1 MSEQEGETTTS
12 NSDFLSRSESSI
24 YMADLKQVTSNWIT
38 RSYHFKK
45 LCRYVFDI
53 CDKNKTGAINST
65 ELYAGVLLV
74 HLTLAKYAGPAACY
88 PASRETVEE
97 LFKASDDDDS
107 GGIDKE
113 EFETI
118 VVSEKIGFLSVMQ
131 SWLWQMRILSNRLAH
146 PKTYRLLLQ
155 LQYPHVSWPITRF
168 SSVWFPTLR
177 RESLISFNSLEWMT
191 VS

>member
-1 MSEQEGETTTS
+1 MSEQEGEKTT
-12 NSDFLSRSESSI
+12 NESLTRRDSSV

-45 LCRYVFDI
+45 LCKYVFEI
-53 CDKNKTGAINST
+53 CDKGKTGAINST

-88 PASRETVEE
+88 PASREAVDE

-107 GGIDKE
+107 GGIDQE

-118 VVSEKIGFLSVMQ
+118 VVSENI
-131 SWLWQMRILSNRLAH
+131 
-146 PKTYRLLLQ
+146 P
-155 LQYPHVSWPITRF
+155 
-168 SSVWFPTLR
+168 
-177 RESLISFNSLEWMT
+177 
-191 VS
+191 